1 MPSSNVCWGIE
12 LGAGSI
18 KALKLVRDGDDIK
31 VADFALLPHKRV
43 LSDPDIDPNDVM
55 RVALGALVNQ
65 FDLSGATIAI
75 SAPGHQAFARFAK
88 LPPAE
93 PKEIPNIVKFE
104 AVQQIPF
111 PIEEVEWDYQ
121 TFVSEDSP
129 DIEVGIFAITRERV
143 MEKLAM
149 CNDVDLKPDVL
160 ALSPVSAYNAI
171 AFDRQFTEQTP
182 GVVLLDIG
190 TQASDLIVADQGRV
204 WVRTFPLGG
213 HQFTEAIASTFKLEY
228 RKAERLKREAE
239 KHEHKKHIFQ
249 AMRPVFADLAQ
260 DVQRSLA
267 YYRQLHPESSLTKVI
282 GMGST
287 FRLMGLRKFLSQQL
301 QMDVVRLDA
310 FERLKIEGARE
321 SDLAGAT
328 LNFATAYG
336 LALQGLGMATINA
349 NLVPIG
355 VLRQEMW
362 KRKTPWFVA
371 AAALALAA
379 GGASFYT
386 PFMAGRSAEAAQNA
400 PTAATIRQAVNE
412 GNRLTQAWR
421 EVENQANVG
430 AVAENVQKLLQRRD
444 MYAHLAK
451 DIGAMFAFANER
463 ASGGEQ
469 TRAAFELI
477 DLQASYVTPQG
488 GSPTAVGAAVEG
500 EDSGSRGRGRGRGR
514 GRDRDEGAA
523 DVVSEFRPGQHGGLV
538 ITIRVSSQEEGY
550 LDFVNRTLLTW
561 LRDNA
566 ERADSP
572 FVYTAPGVDQVQPT
586 TISPADEGGRS
597 RDRATQTTMRDRG
610 GGGRAG
616 GDVDAPQSLGA
627 MAPLPPLE
635 EPVEGERYEYQF
647 QFTAN
652 LRAPGE
658 HERAPGEQQA
668 MAGGSDAGQGG
679 ER

>member
-12 LGAGSI
+12 LGAGAV
-18 KALKLVRDGDDIK
+18 KALKLVRDGDEVR

-43 LSDPDIDPNDVM
+43 LSDPGIDPNDVM

-65 FDLSGATIAI
+65 FDLSGATLAI

-111 PIEEVEWDYQ
+111 PIEEVEWDFQ

-149 CNDVDLKPDVL
+149 CGDVDLKPDVL
-160 ALSPVSAYNAI
+160 SLSPVSVYNAI

-228 RKAERLKREAE
+228 RKAERLKRETE

-267 YYRQLHPESSLTKVI
+267 YYRQLHPESNLTKVL

-310 FERLKIEGARE
+310 FERLKIDGARE
-321 SDLAGAT
+321 SDLSAAT

-349 NLVPIG
+349 NLVPTG
-355 VLRQEMW
+355 VIRQEMW
-362 KRKTPWFVA
+362 RRKTPWFVA

-379 GGASFYT
+379 GGVSFYR
-386 PFMAGRSAEAAQNA
+386 PFMNARAADAAQSA
-400 PTAATIRQAVNE
+400 PEIATIQQAINE
-412 GNRLTQAWR
+412 GRRLMNQWE
-421 EVENQANVG
+421 EVERRANVG
-430 AVAENVQKLLQRRD
+430 AIAENVERLLQRRD
-444 MYAHLAK
+444 VYAHLTR
-451 DIGAMFAFANER
+451 DLGAMFAAANAEISNEDGAR
-463 ASGGEQ
+463 V
-469 TRAAFELI
+469 AFELI
-477 DLQASYVTPQG
+477 SLQSNYLTPRG
-488 GSPTAVGAAVEG
+488 ESPTATSDLATGGGDDAG
-500 EDSGSRGRGRGRGR
+500 RSRGRGRGR
-514 GRDRDEGAA
+514 GRDRGDDRAA
-523 DVVSEFRPGQHGGLV
+523 AGEFRPGQHGGL
-538 ITIRVSSQEEGY
+538 TLSLRVSSDEEGY
-550 LDFVNRTLLTW
+550 LDFVNRTLLRW
-561 LRDNA
+561 LRENA
-566 ERADSP
+566 ERPDSP
-572 FVYTAPGVDQVQPT
+572 FIYSAPDVDAVQAT
-586 TISPADEGGRS
+586 TISPEEPLDRRGPGAARDERGQAQGAARS
-597 RDRATQTTMRDRG
+597 NASTDRPGTLEG
-610 GGGRAG
+610 
-616 GDVDAPQSLGA
+616 L
-627 MAPLPPLE
+627 APLPSLDE
-635 EPVEGERYEYQF
+635 EGEAGERYEYQF
-647 QFTAN
+647 TFTAQ

-658 HERAPGEQQA
+658 HTRPADAQRRQQA
-668 MAGGSDAGQGG
+668 MAEGDA
-679 ER
+679 R